1 MSRASVV
8 IASRRP
14 ALIANTIVPL
24 LEDPAT
30 LEVVIVAVDN
40 PAVAAAV
47 GATGDPRV
55 QVVAAPAGNP
65 NTARQIGVERARGET
80 VVMLDDDVCA
90 GPGLVGGHARHHPTP
105 GLVVFGYMPIPPDRL
120 RGVLRFPSRLYARNY
135 ESRVRW
141 WMEQPELVL
150 TGFWGGN
157 VSMTRTDLLR
167 IGLENPAFPV
177 RYFEDFEFGDRC
189 HADGMVAVFDR
200 RLEATHLYERS
211 ISEWLVEGR
220 RVGAARAILEPGVEP
235 GRGHLPP
242 ALRPAL
248 VAATLAAA
256 TLRLRRL
263 EDRLAWAARQI
274 EIFRGGEKVA
284 AGTAVA
290 DGLLVGWPAPVAAE
304 GSARAVPHDAG
315 SGASVAAGCSA
326 GDRRALR

>member
-1 MSRASVV
+1 MSQASVV

-47 GATGDPRV
+47 RATGDPRV

-120 RGVLRFPSRLYARNY
+120 RGVRSFPSRLYARNY

-141 WMEQPELVL
+141 WTEQPELVL

-177 RYFEDFEFGDRC
+177 RYFEDYEFGDRC
-189 HADGMVAVFDR
+189 HADGMVGIFDR
-200 RLEATHLYERS
+200 GLEAAHFYERS

-220 RVGAARAILEPGVEP
+220 RIGAARAILQPGVEP
-235 GRGHLPP
+235 GPGHLPP

-248 VAATLAAA
+248 IAGTLAAA

-290 DGLLVGWPAPVAAE
+290 DGLLVGWPPQVVAE
-304 GSARAVPHDAG
+304 GSAPPG
-315 SGASVAAGCSA
+315 SDHGGPGTSVAGFCA